1 MGERDDEPTDERV
14 DPAPEDSDD
23 ASAETKIYE
32 CADCEYRLTAE
43 HHPGECPNCGGE
55 MIDISVSRE

>member
-14 DPAPEDSDD
+14 DAAMDD
-23 ASAETKIYE
+23 LDDESAET
-32 CADCEYRLTAE
+32 
-43 HHPGECPNCGGE
+43 CGGE